1 MKNFFTKVF
10 ENSAEYAKLSRS
22 IEENGFPISITGLSG
37 SAVSNIIFSLNDNQ
51 KNQGLVITYNELEA
65 RKIYED
71 LKSFG
76 WENVLHF
83 PSKEIVFYDVYAHSN
98 QIIEER
104 LRAINAVLSREKCI
118 IITTVGNILLQ
129 SMPGR
134 DWISY
139 EIPLKVGDVL
149 DMENFIRSLVF
160 MGYERVEMVETKG
173 QFSVRGGIIDFYSFI
188 DDHPIRI
195 ELFDDEVDSIRN
207 FDVESQLSLEKL
219 NGIIVKPTR
228 EVLIEDR
235 LITKGIERIKLE
247 YEDHKKKL
255 SSELKENFRE
265 KIEEVISKLSNK
277 IYFDG
282 IDNYINYFIDDP
294 ETFLDYFDH
303 NSLIFI
309 HEPIRVQERAKGYVE
324 DFNGRFKRFFER
336 GEVLPNQYSILQSY
350 EDVAKDIKNKN
361 TIIVHSLPKKIEEF
375 EVKSNISFTIKDM
388 HSYHGKLDIITEDI
402 KAWKYKG
409 YKVILLCRT
418 QEKGKG
424 IEHELKERGLECQY
438 LDIPGENILSG
449 QTFIVKGTLGNGFI
463 FPESKFV
470 IINEKEISGS
480 SKKQR
485 RKKINKKGRKIRT
498 FRDLNIGDYVV
509 HENHGIGKYIGIE
522 QLKVEGIKKD
532 YLKVKYSG
540 TDLLYVP
547 VDQMDLV
554 QKYIGGEDKP
564 SIKLNR
570 LGGGEWKR
578 TKAKVKKSIED
589 MTKDLLQLYAIRKS
603 AKGYAFSKDSEWQKQ
618 FEDMFPYE
626 ETPDQL
632 KCIEE
637 VKRDME
643 QDSPMDRLLCGDVG
657 FGKTEVAIRAAF
669 KSVMDGKQVAFL
681 VPTTILAQQHY
692 NTLIQRFQN
701 FPVTIEMLSR
711 FRSNSQQKK
720 ILDDLRTGVI
730 DIIVG
735 THRLLSKDLKFK
747 DIGILLVD
755 EEQRFGVKHKE
766 SLKELKRNVDVLTL
780 SATPIPRTLHMSL
793 IGVRD
798 MSIIEDPPEDRYPVE
813 TFVTAYNEGM
823 IRDAIVKELERN
835 GQVYFVYNRVKDIE
849 KVTSRI
855 QTLVPEARVAY
866 AHGQMSERKLEKI
879 MISFLNKEFDVI
891 VCTTIIETGL
901 DIGNVNT
908 MIIYDADKLG
918 LSQLYQLRGRVG
930 RSNRIAYC
938 YLTYE
943 KDKVLSEVAE
953 KRLRAIKEF
962 TELGSGFKI
971 AMKDLEIRGAGN
983 LLGAQQHG
991 HMSAIGYDLYCKLLE
1006 DTVKTFKGEKI
1017 EEPIETLID
1026 INVNA
1031 FISSSY
1037 ISNERYKLEIYKKI
1051 ASIREKQ
1058 DAYNIEEEIED
1069 RFGTLPQPV
1078 YNLIS
1083 ISYIKVLAQKLK
1095 ISSISEI
1102 KQGFK
1107 FEFDTKYKLDPY
1119 LLSKIMENF
1128 SNRTTINCTN
1138 KPYFIYRVKNEK
1150 EDSNNKL
1157 NEIQSMLEKIR
1168 GFQLS

>member
-1 MKNFFTKVF
+1 MNNFFVNVF
-10 ENSAEYAKLSRS
+10 KNSSEYLKLSNS
-22 IEENGFPISITGLSG
+22 IDKGMFPISITGPSG
-37 SAVSNIIFSLNDNQ
+37 SAISNIIFSIGFNKAKQ
-51 KNQGLVITYNELEA
+51 SLVITYNELEA

-71 LKSFG
+71 LKFFG
-76 WENVLHF
+76 GEKVLYF
-83 PSKEIVFYDVYAHSN
+83 PSKEIVFFDVYAHSN

-104 LRAINAVLSREKCI
+104 LNAIRTVLSGEECI
-118 IITTVGNILLQ
+118 VVTTIDSILLKLI
-129 SMPGR
+129 PGK

-139 EIPLKVGDVL
+139 ETPIRVGDVI
-149 DMENFIRSLVF
+149 DVGSFIEKLVF
-160 MGYERVEMVETKG
+160 MGYERVDMVQTKG

-188 DDHPIRI
+188 DDYPIRI
-195 ELFDDEVDSIRN
+195 ELFDDEIDSIRT
-207 FDVESQLSLEKL
+207 FDAMSQLSLEK
-219 NGIIVKPTR
+219 IDDTIVKSTR
-228 EVLIEDR
+228 EVLLEEKQIEE
-235 LITKGIERIKLE
+235 GIKKIK
-247 YEDHKKKL
+247 
-255 SSELKENFRE
+255 SELNHHQKKIKEELKDNLSE
-265 KIEEVISKLSNK
+265 KIGEVISKLDNK

-282 IDNYINYFIDDP
+282 IGNYIHYFIDET
-294 ETFLDYFDH
+294 ETFLDYFGD

-309 HEPIRVQERAKGYVE
+309 HEPIRIREKAE
-324 DFNGRFKRFFER
+324 ISLNDFNERFKQFFQR
-336 GEVLPNQYSILQSY
+336 GEALPSQYNILQSY
-350 EDVAKDIKNKN
+350 ENILEDFERNKN
-361 TIIVHSLPKKIEEF
+361 ILINSLPKKIDDF
-375 EVKSNISFTIKDM
+375 HVRTNISFIVKDM
-388 HSYHGKLDIITEDI
+388 HSYHGKMDMLKEDI
-402 KAWKYKG
+402 KDWKYKG
-409 YKVILLCRT
+409 YKVVLLCRT
-418 QEKGKG
+418 LEKCKS
-424 IEHELKERGLECQY
+424 IERELRDRDVECQY
-438 LDIPGENILSG
+438 IDESKENILSG
-449 QTFIVKGTLGNGFI
+449 QTFIVKGILGNGFI
-463 FPESKFV
+463 FTNSKFIV
-470 IINEKEISGS
+470 ISEKEIFGL

-485 RKKINKKGRKIRT
+485 RKSSNKKGRKIKT
-498 FRDLNIGDYVV
+498 FRDLAIGDYVV

-532 YLKVKYSG
+532 YLKIKYSG

-547 VDQMDLV
+547 IDQMDLV
-554 QKYIGGEDKP
+554 QKYIGGEDKGP
-564 SIKLNR
+564 KLNR
-570 LGGGEWKR
+570 LGGAEWRK
-578 TKAKVKKSIED
+578 TKDKVKKAIED
-589 MTKDLLQLYAIRKS
+589 MAKELLKLYAIRGS
-603 AKGYAFSKDSEWQKQ
+603 ARGYAFSKDSEWQKQ

-632 KCIEE
+632 RCIEE
-637 VKRDME
+637 IKKDME
-643 QDSPMDRLLCGDVG
+643 HNRPMDRLLCGDVG
-657 FGKTEVAIRAAF
+657 FGKTEVALRAAF
-669 KSVMDGKQVAFL
+669 KAIVDGKQVAFL

-692 NTLIQRFQN
+692 NTLVDRFKD

-711 FRSNSQQKK
+711 FRSSSQQKK
-720 ILDDLRTGVI
+720 TIEDLRMGVI

-735 THRLLSKDLKFK
+735 THRLLSKDVKFK
-747 DIGILLVD
+747 DLGVLLVD

-766 SLKELKRNVDVLTL
+766 SLKELKKNVDALTL

-793 IGVRD
+793 IGIRD
-798 MSIIEDPPEDRYPVE
+798 MSLIEDPPEDRYPVE
-813 TFVTAYNEGM
+813 TFVTPYNENM
-823 IRDAIVKELERN
+823 VRDAIVKELERE

-849 KVTSRI
+849 KITSKI
-855 QTLVPEARVAY
+855 QMLVPEARVAY

-908 MIIYDADKLG
+908 MIIKDADKLG

-943 KDKVLSEVAE
+943 KDKALSEVAE

-983 LLGAQQHG
+983 LLGARQHG
-991 HMSAIGYDLYCKLLE
+991 HMADIGYDLYCKLLE
-1006 DTVKTFKGEKI
+1006 DTVKTFKGEEV
-1017 EEPIETLID
+1017 EEAIDTSID

-1051 ASIREKQ
+1051 ASIRDKE

-1095 ISSISEI
+1095 INSISEI
-1102 KQGFK
+1102 KDGFK
-1107 FEFDTKYKLDPY
+1107 FEFDNKYKLDPY
-1119 LLSKIMENF
+1119 LLANISGAFGKKIIINC
-1128 SNRTTINCTN
+1128 SNR
-1138 KPYFIYRVKNEK
+1138 PYFTYKFNDK
-1150 EDSNNKL
+1150 KANQNKKL
-1157 NEIQSMLEKIR
+1157 NEIIDMLEKIR